1 MHVLPKNVQKL
12 IDHFVRLPGIGPK
25 TASRLVLY
33 LLHSSDS
40 YVTDFA
46 TSMSDLKLKIKF
58 CRRCFNLSE
67 EDLCAICQDE
77 TRDESKILVI
87 EDVLDLIAFESMG
100 DYKGLYHVLGG
111 VISPLQ
117 GIGADDL
124 TINSLIKRIKTSP
137 QKLKE
142 LIIATNPNLEGE
154 ATAVFI
160 KGEVK
165 KLGLDELKTTRI
177 ARGLPTGADL
187 DYADKVT
194 LLKSLEG
201 RIEIQ

>member
-1 MHVLPKNVQKL
+1 MHALPKNVQKL

-33 LLHSSDS
+33 LLHSSES
-40 YVTDFA
+40 FVADFA
-46 TSMSDLKLKIKF
+46 TSMGELKTKIHF
-58 CRRCFNLSE
+58 CNKCFNLSE
-67 EDLCAICQDE
+67 EDFCAICRDE
-77 TRDESKILVI
+77 TRDNSKILII

-100 DYKGLYHVLGG
+100 DYKGVYHVLGG

-124 TINSLIKRIKTSP
+124 TITNLIKRIKNSP
-137 QKLKE
+137 VPIQE
-142 LIIATNPNLEGE
+142 VIIATNPNLEGE

-160 KGEVK
+160 KNEVN
-165 KLGLDELKTTRI
+165 KLNLPGLITTRI

-201 RIEIQ
+201 RVEI